1 MRWYRDV
8 TLRFDL
14 CKAKYQGF
22 RCQGVRHRGAK
33 QPGKTRVKVG
43 VVLSGG
49 GARCFAH
56 IGVLRALEEHGFEFA
71 AMSTCS
77 AGAIVG
83 ALHAA
88 GHSPR
93 RIEKIFQE
101 ANFLKI
107 LDINFDGGDGLIGY
121 AGLKGLLEPH
131 LPETFAELAYPF
143 AAVSVDVQQ
152 GKLYVL
158 KSGPLVRRVCASN
171 AFPGVFDP
179 VEDDGRYFIDGGTL
193 NIVPVDVIRTLTD
206 APVIAID
213 VTVPIDR
220 VIDLT
225 DSDEESFWGKLTSRF
240 SLKQLTVPMEIAEKA
255 FTITQGK
262 LSELIYAMHPPDLII
277 KPPLPHD
284 LMPHHFNRMADAVR
298 CGYEGTLEALKE
310 DLPRS
315 LKKERVP
322 SVGQPV
328 TVPKD

>member
-1 MRWYRDV
+1 M
-8 TLRFDL
+8 
-14 CKAKYQGF
+14 
-22 RCQGVRHRGAK
+22 
-33 QPGKTRVKVG
+33 KVG
-43 VVLSGG
+43 VVLGGG

-56 IGVLRALEEHGFEFA
+56 IGALRALEEVGFEPV

-93 RIEKIFQE
+93 HIEEIFKD
-101 ANFLKI
+101 ANLLKL
-107 LDINFDGGDGLIGY
+107 LDIDFDGGNGIIGS
-121 AGLKGLLEPH
+121 KGLEDILAPH
-131 LPETFAELAYPF
+131 LPATFEELRYPF

-152 GKLYVL
+152 GLSYVL
-158 KSGPLVRRVCASN
+158 GRGPLVRRICASN

-179 VEDDGRYFIDGGTL
+179 VEDEGRFFIDGGTL

-206 APVIAID
+206 RPVIAVD

-220 VIDLT
+220 EVDLMGET
-225 DSDEESFWGKLTSRF
+225 GGLWHKLTSRL
-240 SLKQLTVPMEIAEKA
+240 SLKQFTVPMEIAEKA
-255 FTITQGK
+255 YTITQGK
-262 LSELIYAMHPPDLII
+262 LAELIYAMHPPDLII

-284 LMPHHFNRMADAVR
+284 IMPHHFNKMDEAIR
-298 CGYEGTLEALKE
+298 CGYEGAIEALKPE

-315 LKKERVP
+315 LKLPPQP
-322 SVGQPV
+322 SSGRAT

>member
-1 MRWYRDV
+1 M
-8 TLRFDL
+8 
-14 CKAKYQGF
+14 
-22 RCQGVRHRGAK
+22 
-33 QPGKTRVKVG
+33 KVG

-56 IGVLRALEEHGFEFA
+56 IGVLRALEECGFEPI

-93 RIEKIFQE
+93 RIEEIFRD
-101 ANFLKI
+101 ANFLKL

-121 AGLKGLLEPH
+121 AGLKELLEPH
-131 LPETFAELAYPF
+131 LPATFAELNYPF
-143 AAVSVDVQQ
+143 AAVSVDVQG

-158 KSGPLVRRVCASN
+158 RSGPLVRRVCASN

-179 VEDDGRYFIDGGTL
+179 VEDEGRYFIDGGTL

-206 APVIAID
+206 APVIASD
-213 VTVPIDR
+213 VTVPVDR
-220 VIDLT
+220 KVDLT
-225 DSDEESFWGKLTSRF
+225 HSDETSFWNKLASRF
-240 SLKQLTVPMEIAEKA
+240 STKQLTVPMEIAEKA

-262 LSELIYAMHPPDLII
+262 LAELVYAMHPPDLIV

-284 LMPHHFNRMADAVR
+284 LMPHHFNRMEDAVR
-298 CGYEGTLEALKE
+298 CGYEGTLEALTE

-315 LKKERVP
+315 LQREQAP
-322 SVGQPV
+322 SGGQAV
-328 TVPKD
+328 TVPTK